1 LRSVV
6 TAGATGKAERIVMR
20 NGNRTKERR
29 LALSLP
35 AAAAG
40 ALAFGALAIG
50 AIAIARLAIG
60 GMAVKK
66 AKFGSV
72 EIDELTVR
80 RLRVIEEERPRL
92 VNAAG
97 DATPPTAAP
106 R

>member
-1 LRSVV
+1 MSKVDRY
-6 TAGATGKAERIVMR
+6 RD
-20 NGNRTKERR
+20 RR
-29 LALSLP
+29 PALALP
-35 AAAAG
+35 AAAVG
-40 ALAFGALAIG
+40 ALAFGAVAIG

-60 GMAVKK
+60 RMAVKK